1 MAAHLGRTVGELE
14 RTMTTREFAEWLAF
28 TRYYH
33 AIPDSWAETGLLV
46 SSIMA
51 PYCEKGKTPKASDF
65 NPVETPPQHQTQARE
80 VILDLRKQLG
90 ID

>member
-1 MAAHLGRTVGELE
+1 
-14 RTMTTREFAEWLAF
+14 MTTREFAEWLAF

-51 PYCEKGKTPKASDF
+51 PYCERGKAPKASDF
-65 NPVETPPQHQTQARE
+65 NPVETPPQHQMQAEE

-90 ID
+90 VD